1 MGGSQRVRPA
11 HFFVA
16 DKCLHVFLSKKTCL
30 HVFLSK
36 KHVFMSCHA
45 NVCTIELCVYAS
57 FCYEHISIWRK
68 FARIQFKSNFCVSK

>member
-1 MGGSQRVRPA
+1 MGGSQRMRPA

-16 DKCLHVFLSKKTCL
+16 DKCL

-45 NVCTIELCVYAS
+45 NVCTIELYVYAS
-57 FCYEHISIWRK
+57 FCYKHISIWRK
-68 FARIQFKSNFCVSK
+68 FARIQLKCSICVSK

>member
-16 DKCLHVFLSKKTCL
+16 DKCLHVFMSKKHVLHVFLSKKPCL

-36 KHVFMSCHA
+36 KHVFMSSCLKNMSSCPVMQTFA
-45 NVCTIELCVYAS
+45 QPNCVFTPRSATN
-57 FCYEHISIWRK
+57 I
-68 FARIQFKSNFCVSK
+68 

>member
-1 MGGSQRVRPA
+1 MGGSQRMRPA

-16 DKCLHVFLSKKTCL
+16 DKCLHVFM
-30 HVFLSK
+30 SK

-57 FCYEHISIWRK
+57 FCYKHISIWRK
-68 FARIQFKSNFCVSK
+68 FARIQFKSNICVSK

>member
-1 MGGSQRVRPA
+1 MGGSQRMRPA

-57 FCYEHISIWRK
+57 FCTNI
-68 FARIQFKSNFCVSK
+68 

>member
-11 HFFVA
+11 HFLLLINVFMSS
-16 DKCLHVFLSKKTCL
+16 CL
-30 HVFLSK
+30 K
-36 KHVFMSCHA
+36 KHVFMSYHA

-68 FARIQFKSNFCVSK
+68 FARIQFKSNICVSK

>member
-16 DKCLHVFLSKKTCL
+16 DKCLHVFLSKK
-30 HVFLSK
+30 HVFMSSCLK
-36 KHVFMSCHA
+36 KHVFMSYHA

-57 FCYEHISIWRK
+57 FCTNI
-68 FARIQFKSNFCVSK
+68 